1 MVAGVTRA
9 LSRYVAIIIYHI
21 YVVGGLC
28 YAQIVGLGRG
38 RVPRQPTY

>member
-28 YAQIVGLGRG
+28 YIEGNFTTVILCM
-38 RVPRQPTY
+38 YHS